1 MRQSPL
7 RFQTI
12 AFVGLALLLGPWA
25 GGADAKVYENFEQ
38 TLAFHPGGQFSIEN
52 VNGSI
57 TVETWNE
64 GTVRIEAEKE
74 ADTERLLQEMEI
86 IVEGEGDHVRVET
99 RYPRRTRR
107 GESGHVDYTIRIP
120 AEANVDVQTVNGRVD
135 VTGIQGHVD
144 ASTTNGSVHVE
155 DIVGEAQIS
164 TTNGSIKARYRQ
176 AFDGNHHF
184 STTNG
189 SVTLYLPTDAGG
201 TIDAKTVNG
210 SITTD
215 FPATVNRMSKNRLKG
230 TFGDGGSGSFEIET
244 VNGSVKIRKF

>member
-1 MRQSPL
+1 MG
-7 RFQTI
+7 F
-12 AFVGLALLLGPWA
+12 ALLLGPLA
-25 GGADAKVYENFEQ
+25 GGANAKVYENFEQ
-38 TLAFHPGGQFSIEN
+38 TLAFYPGGHFSIEN

-64 GTVRIEAEKE
+64 GTVRIEAEKV
-74 ADTERLLQEMEI
+74 ADSERLLQEIEI
-86 IVEGEGDHVRVET
+86 LVEGEGDRVRVET

-120 AEANVDVQTVNGRVD
+120 AEANINVETVNGRVD
-135 VTGIQGHVD
+135 VTGIQGQVD
-144 ASTTNGSVHVE
+144 ASTVNGSVHVE

-164 TTNGSIKARYRQ
+164 TTNGSIKARYRE

-189 SVTLYLPTDAGG
+189 SVTLYLPTGAGG
-201 TIDAKTVNG
+201 EIDARTVNG

-215 FPATVNRMSKNRLKG
+215 FPATVHRMSKNRLKG
-230 TFGDGGSGSFEIET
+230 SFGDGGTGSFEIET
-244 VNGSVKIRKF
+244 VNGSVKIQKF